1 MISPGYPFNAAS
13 RGALGG
19 AADELGGDLR
29 ASVAAWTVSFGLASR
44 PLPFGE
50 LPQDESSVPAAVGL
64 ETDAPVDD
72 IQVDLRGGGRIFI
85 QVKSSV
91 SVSKSD
97 STFASV
103 LGQFSAAVK
112 DLHLDIGRDRLV
124 LAVGRKTGP
133 LDTLFHAWQRSKT
146 SLAGQPTGRERKVL
160 VLVEQITSTLSTSEH
175 ELLNKVACGFDFTK
189 DSEITA
195 QSVLA
200 SAVVAPRDAGR
211 AFRELKAIARD
222 LAKSRLGLRI
232 EEWAERLVR
241 GKINLTCD
249 PNGSNA
255 AHWEAR
261 RRAVRRYQADFV
273 RRAITL
279 DLRPLGAAVPSMRH
293 RLAGFWVQ
301 EVNRS
306 SKSSRAESTFDVV
319 ARRRGR
325 ILLLGL
331 PGSGKSTALGYLAAK
346 WARDLDAPIPV
357 LVSLRDVV
365 QLLAMQHPFDAFIE
379 AALLNV
385 READRPLLAEEFR
398 SRAADGRI
406 AFLLDA
412 LDETRE
418 ARFRVVQATERVLR
432 ELHRD
437 ATVVLTTRD
446 SGYAA
451 ASTLEM
457 EQFRLRPSRT
467 PEYTLRR
474 ILQTFATKHRLPE
487 DQSSLW
493 VNERLSWI
501 GSALERDHDLA
512 ETPLGGI
519 LLALLAA
526 ESTRHAL
533 PRGRAKTLSAVVDGV
548 VERWELSQRQ
558 IVTETQVGALK
569 AIEAAAGLKESFAQ
583 IGYAILHRANVTAHD
598 VRSDLTVWL
607 RDRWALSAGHADVT
621 AREMF
626 AFWDEAGIFMAS
638 EAAETVIARLQIL
651 AEIGAARYV
660 ASLDADAIQHEVERF
675 AASEVFFEVASLAAG
690 LSEHASAAL
699 VSFCISQAQVRWDL
713 KAAKH
718 LRDGSAHLN
727 SAIDVA
733 EALARDT
740 KGAEPENER
749 WEAAKAIAL
758 LPVPVALKQRLL
770 QQFKDLLTDE
780 HYIVVRAIGQ
790 ASERLPIDDPAAVLS
805 AVRRTL
811 RSGKHPNR
819 SGKLFFPEEDDD
831 VGDLLIHVTEYV
843 LPQRPEL
850 FDVLVEASHDG
861 SMRLWERLNAVLTRI
876 GRSDIVASRNRNLFK
891 SVENMETSFET
902 HQRDWLRFLTI
913 IAELAPAKA
922 LSFGQSWRLDE
933 LVDFFATLRVCSSE
947 AGAISSA
954 LYYSEEDVRSLVR
967 LASTLGRFNAS
978 VLAAESR
985 IAIALEKRRGSTT
998 LLCEGGNR
1006 RELRHWED
1014 ADGNAIDFAIDLLRG
1029 TRWLGRIAS
1038 EALARCPNPATSDR
1052 IEEVFGAIRPINKL
1066 HAGTAI
1072 IYLDDDVLDRA
1083 TKWEQST
1090 DPFTRQ
1096 LAAWWFAHH
1105 ESDTI
1110 AGEHLERA
1118 FLDSDRGV
1126 RAAAV
1131 QGLRGKTLCESLQ
1144 KRLHALLSQD
1154 APVGYACVHCGTEN
1168 PADRTSCTKCNIV
1181 GPDLKAAVQKVMD
1194 AGSTSGSEDDDD
1206 EN

>member
-1 MISPGYPFNAAS
+1 MSTPDTPPNSAS

-29 ASVAAWTVSFGLASR
+29 ASVAAWAVSFGLAGR
-44 PLPFGE
+44 PLPIGE
-50 LPQDESSVPAAVGL
+50 LPQDQSTVPTAVRL

-72 IQVDLRGGGRIFI
+72 IQVDLRGGGRVFI

-112 DLHLDIGRDRLV
+112 DLHLDIGRDQLV

-146 SLAGQPTGRERKVL
+146 SLAGQPTGQERKVL
-160 VLVEQITSTLSTSEH
+160 ALVEEITSTLSASEH
-175 ELLNKVACGFDFTK
+175 ELLRKVASGFEFTTN
-189 DSEITA
+189 SEITA

-200 SAVVAPRDAGR
+200 SAVVAPSDAVR
-211 AFRELKAIARD
+211 AFRELKAICRD
-222 LAKSRLGLRI
+222 LAKHRLGLCI

-249 PNGSNA
+249 PNGSDA
-255 AHWEAR
+255 ARWEAR
-261 RRAVRRYQADFV
+261 RRAVRRYRADLI
-273 RRAITL
+273 RRAMTL
-279 DLRPLGAAVPSMRH
+279 DLRPLGAAVAPMRH
-293 RLAGFWVQ
+293 RLGGFQVQ

-306 SKSSRAESTFDVV
+306 SKLSRNESVLDVA

-331 PGSGKSTALGYLAAK
+331 PGSGKSTALRHLAAE
-346 WARDLDAPIPV
+346 WARDLDAPMPV

-365 QLLAMQHPFDAFIE
+365 QLLATQHPFDAFIQ

-385 READRPLLAEEFR
+385 RAFERPLLAEEFR
-398 SRAADGRI
+398 FRAADGRI
-406 AFLLDA
+406 AFLFDA

-418 ARFRVVQATERVLR
+418 ARFRVVQATEHVLR

-451 ASTLEM
+451 ASTLKM
-457 EQFRLRPSRT
+457 EQFRLRPFRT
-467 PEYTLRR
+467 PEYTLRQ
-474 ILQTFATKHRLPE
+474 ILKSFAAKNRLPE
-487 DQSSLW
+487 DESSRW

-501 GSALERDHDLA
+501 GSALQRDRDLA

-526 ESTRHAL
+526 EPTRHAL
-533 PRGRAKTLSAVVDGV
+533 PRGRAKTLSTVVDGV

-558 IVTETQVGALK
+558 IVREIQVGALK
-569 AIEAAAGLKESFAQ
+569 ATEAAAGLKESFAQ
-583 IGYAILHRANVTAHD
+583 IGYAILHRANMTAHD
-598 VRSDLTVWL
+598 VRSDLAVWL
-607 RDRWALSAGHADVT
+607 RDRWGLSAGQADVT
-621 AREMF
+621 ACEMF

-638 EAAETVIARLQIL
+638 EATETVIARLQLL

-660 ASLDADAIQHEVERF
+660 ASLDAAVIPHEVQRF
-675 AASEVFFEVASLAAG
+675 ATNEVLFEVASLAAG

-699 VSFCISQAQVRWDL
+699 VRFCTSQAEVRWDL

-718 LRDGSAHLN
+718 LLDGAAHLN

-740 KGAEPENER
+740 KGADAENER
-749 WEAAKAIAL
+749 WEAVKAIAL
-758 LPVPVALKQRLL
+758 LPVPFALKQRLL
-770 QQFKDLLTDE
+770 QRFKDLLTDE
-780 HYIVVRAIGQ
+780 DYVIVRAIGQ
-790 ASERLPIDDPAAVLS
+790 ASERVPIDDPAAVLS
-805 AVRRTL
+805 AVRRNL
-811 RSGKHPNR
+811 RPGRRSNR
-819 SGKLFFPEEDDD
+819 SGKLFPPEDDD
-831 VGDLLIHVTEYV
+831 VGDLLIHITEYV
-843 LPQRPEL
+843 LPQRPDL
-850 FDVLVEASHDG
+850 SDVLVEASHDG
-861 SMRLWERLNAVLTRI
+861 SMALWQRLDAVLIRI
-876 GRSDIVASRNRNLFK
+876 GRSDIVASRNQNLFR
-891 SVENMETSFET
+891 SFENMGRSFET
-902 HQRDWLRFLTI
+902 VQRDWLRFLSI
-913 IAELAPAKA
+913 IGDLAPAQA
-922 LSFGQSWRLDE
+922 LSFGESWRLDE
-933 LVDFFATLRVCSSE
+933 LVDFFATLRVCTSA

-954 LYYSEEDVRSLVR
+954 LYYSEEDVRRLVR
-967 LASTLGRFNAS
+967 LVSILGRFNAA
-978 VLAAESR
+978 VLAAESQ
-985 IAIALEKRRGSTT
+985 IAIALEKRRRSTT
-998 LLCEGGNR
+998 LLCEGGKR

-1014 ADGNAIDFAIDLLRG
+1014 ADGSAIVVAIDLLRG
-1029 TRWLGRIAS
+1029 TSWLGRIAS
-1038 EALARCPNPATSDR
+1038 EALARCPNSDTSDR
-1052 IEEVFGAIRPINKL
+1052 IEKVFGEIRPINKL
-1066 HAGTAI
+1066 HAGSAI
-1072 IYLDDDVLDRA
+1072 VDLDDGVLKRA
-1083 TKWEQST
+1083 TRWEHSN

-1105 ESDTI
+1105 GSDTVTS
-1110 AGEHLERA
+1110 EHLERA

-1131 QGLRGKTLCESLQ
+1131 QGLRGKTLSESLQ
-1144 KRLHALLSQD
+1144 KRLQALVSED
-1154 APVGYACVHCGTEN
+1154 APVGYACVHCGTVN
-1168 PADRTSCTKCNIV
+1168 PADRMSCTTCSIV
-1181 GPDLKAAVQKVMD
+1181 GPELKAEVQKVID
-1194 AGSTSGSEDDDD
+1194 PGSTSNFEDD

>member
-1 MISPGYPFNAAS
+1 MSTADTPSNSAS

-29 ASVAAWTVSFGLASR
+29 ASVAAWAVSFGLAGR
-44 PLPFGE
+44 PLPIGE
-50 LPQDESSVPAAVGL
+50 LPQDQSSIPTAVRL

-72 IQVDLRGGGRIFI
+72 IQVDLRGGGRVFI

-112 DLHLDIGRDRLV
+112 DLHLEISRDRLV
-124 LAVGRKTGP
+124 LVVGRKTGP

-146 SLAGQPTGRERKVL
+146 SLAGQPTGQERKVIA
-160 VLVEQITSTLSTSEH
+160 LVEEITSTLSASEH
-175 ELLNKVACGFDFTK
+175 GLLRKVACGFEFTT

-200 SAVVAPRDAGR
+200 SAVVAPSDTVRV
-211 AFRELKAIARD
+211 FRELKAISRD
-222 LAKSRLGLRI
+222 LAIHRLGLRI
-232 EEWAERLVR
+232 EEWAERMVR
-241 GKINLTCD
+241 SKISLTCD
-249 PNGSNA
+249 PNGSEA
-255 AHWEAR
+255 ARWEAQ
-261 RRAVRRYQADFV
+261 RRAVRRYRADLV

-279 DLRPLGAAVPSMRH
+279 DLRPLGAAVAPMRH
-293 RLAGFWVQ
+293 RLAGFQVQ
-301 EVNRS
+301 EVNGL
-306 SKSSRAESTFDVV
+306 SKSSRDESVLDVA

-331 PGSGKSTALGYLAAK
+331 PGSGKSTALRHLAGE

-365 QLLAMQHPFDAFIE
+365 QLLATRHPFDAFIQ

-385 READRPLLAEEFR
+385 RAFDRPLLAEEFR
-398 SRAADGRI
+398 LRAADGRV
-406 AFLLDA
+406 AFLFDA

-418 ARFRVVQATERVLR
+418 ARFRVVQATEHVLR

-451 ASTLEM
+451 ASTLKM
-457 EQFRLRPSRT
+457 EQFRLQPFRT
-467 PEYTLRR
+467 PQDTLRR
-474 ILQTFATKHRLPE
+474 ILKSFATKRRLPE
-487 DQSSLW
+487 DQSLRW

-501 GSALERDHDLA
+501 GSALERDRDLA
-512 ETPLGGI
+512 ETALGGI

-526 ESTRHAL
+526 EPTRHAL
-533 PRGRAKTLSAVVDGV
+533 PRGRAKTLSVVVDGV

-558 IVTETQVGALK
+558 IVNEIQVGALK
-569 AIEAAAGLKESFAQ
+569 ATEAAAGLKESFAQ

-598 VRSDLTVWL
+598 VRNDLAVWL
-607 RDRWALSAGHADVT
+607 RDRWALSAGQADVT

-638 EAAETVIARLQIL
+638 EATETANARLQLL

-660 ASLDADAIQHEVERF
+660 AGLEAAAIPKEVQRF
-675 AASEVFFEVASLAAG
+675 ATSDVLFQVASLAAG
-690 LSEHASAAL
+690 LSEHASSAL
-699 VSFCISQAQVRWDL
+699 VRFCTSQAQVTWDL
-713 KAAKH
+713 KASKH
-718 LRDGSAHLN
+718 LRDGSAHLQ

-733 EALARDT
+733 EALARDAQ
-740 KGAEPENER
+740 GADAEDER

-758 LPVPVALKQRLL
+758 LPVPFTLKQNLL
-770 QQFKDLLTDE
+770 EQFKELLADE
-780 HYIVVRAIGQ
+780 RYRIVRALCQ
-790 ASERLPIDDPAAVLS
+790 ASERVPIDDPAATLK

-811 RSGKHPNR
+811 RPGKHSNKG
-819 SGKLFFPEEDDD
+819 GKLAIFLVDDD
-831 VGDLLIHVTEYV
+831 VGDLLIHITEHV

-850 FDVLVEASHDG
+850 ADAIVEAAHDG
-861 SMRLWERLNAVLTRI
+861 SSRLWARLDTVLTRI
-876 GRSDIVASRNRNLFK
+876 GRSDIVALRNQNLFK
-891 SVENMETSFET
+891 SFEDMGRSFKT
-902 HQRDWLRFLTI
+902 MQRDWLRFLTI
-913 IAELAPAKA
+913 IADLAPAKV
-922 LSFGQSWRLDE
+922 LSFGESWRLDE
-933 LVDFFATLRVCSSE
+933 LVDFFATLRVCTSE

-967 LASTLGRFNAS
+967 LASTLGRFNS
-978 VLAAESR
+978 PVLAAESR
-985 IAIALEKRRGSTT
+985 IAIALEKRRRSTT
-998 LLCEGGNR
+998 LLCEGGKT

-1014 ADGNAIDFAIDLLRG
+1014 AEGSAIDAAINLLRG
-1029 TRWLGRIAS
+1029 TRWLGQIAS
-1038 EALARCPNPATSDR
+1038 EALARCPHPGTSDR
-1052 IEEVFGAIRPINKL
+1052 IEEVFGEIRPINKL
-1066 HAGTAI
+1066 HAGFAI
-1072 IYLDDDVLDRA
+1072 IDLDDHVLGRA
-1083 TKWEQST
+1083 IRWEQST
-1090 DPFTRQ
+1090 DSFTRQ
-1096 LAAWWFAHH
+1096 LAAWWLAHH
-1105 ESDTI
+1105 GSDTV

-1126 RAAAV
+1126 RTIAV
-1131 QGLRGKTLCESLQ
+1131 QGLRGKTLSESLQ
-1144 KRLHALLSQD
+1144 KRLQLLISDD

-1168 PADRTSCTKCNIV
+1168 APDRTSCTKCNIV
-1181 GPDLKAAVQKVMD
+1181 GPDLKAAVRKVID
-1194 AGSTSGSEDDDD
+1194 PGSNSSFEDD
-1206 EN
+1206 EG